1 MKIAYINPT
10 TIMRRPIVE
19 LATILSKNND
29 ITVFSPITLFN
40 KKLNTHYSFSKKINI
55 SNYRTISL
63 VKSMEWPIPISP
75 LFLVK
80 LNNLFRNN
88 DVVHMWTYSY
98 IVNFVALFFSKIY
111 KTKLILT
118 YDTVPGISISVGK
131 FDFAYKIFYK
141 LFSKFIFSNPYAVT
155 VYGKSIKK
163 ISKKLT
169 NREIKI
175 IPTGTNIKLKSTKSV
190 RKEFGIERK
199 PLILFVGRISEIKGI
214 DIFINVAKNKKFK
227 DYIFLAVGSNLNK
240 HIYNKYNKDL
250 PKNVIFTGSRSDV
263 YNFYSEA
270 NLFFLPSKGE
280 GMPGVIM
287 EAMKFGLPIVTSNV
301 PGTKDLVK
309 KDFAITNKNYSNSIH
324 KILTNKKLFLK
335 MSNAAK
341 KESKKYSW
349 DVLSK
354 KYYELYSN

>member
-1 MKIAYINPT
+1 
-10 TIMRRPIVE
+10 MRRPRSE
-19 LATILSKNND
+19 LATTLSKSND

-55 SNYRTISL
+55 SNYRTINL

-75 LFLVK
+75 LFFVK
-80 LNNLFRNN
+80 INNLFRNN

-175 IPTGTNIKLKSTKSV
+175 IPTGTNIKLKSTKSI
-190 RKEFGIERK
+190 RKEFGIGRK
-199 PLILFVGRISEIKGI
+199 PVILFIGRISEIKGI

-227 DYIFLAVGSNLNK
+227 DYIFIAVGSNLNK
-240 HIYNKYNKDL
+240 NILNKYNKDL

-263 YNFYSEA
+263 YNFY
-270 NLFFLPSKGE
+270 
-280 GMPGVIM
+280 
-287 EAMKFGLPIVTSNV
+287 
-301 PGTKDLVK
+301 
-309 KDFAITNKNYSNSIH
+309 
-324 KILTNKKLFLK
+324 
-335 MSNAAK
+335 
-341 KESKKYSW
+341 
-349 DVLSK
+349 
-354 KYYELYSN
+354 